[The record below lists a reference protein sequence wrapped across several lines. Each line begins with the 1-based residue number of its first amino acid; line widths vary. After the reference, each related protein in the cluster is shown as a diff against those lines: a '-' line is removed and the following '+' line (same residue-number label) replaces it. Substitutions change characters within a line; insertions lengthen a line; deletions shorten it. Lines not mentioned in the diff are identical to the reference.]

1 MNGLLNGINVL
12 DFGRAAVGPWA
23 ASLLGSMGANVIR
36 VESPDGDGMLAQQPL
51 QGGYGV
57 AYTIYNAN
65 KKGLILDLKSP
76 DSAPHLRRLVEKADL
91 IIENLTPG
99 ALERIGIGYE
109 AAQAMNPTIVYASC
123 PGWGYSG
130 PIKDLAA
137 GDPDF
142 QAFSGFASLNGDE
155 GGKMEMFRHA
165 YPLDLHAG
173 ILFASTALLGLLAHG
188 RTGQSQRV
196 TASHLGSSLL
206 IQISRAAEYLLNGKT
221 PRPLGSA
228 SGGTAPHEAFLC
240 QDQRYLAVGVE
251 NDAQWHG
258 LCKALFRDDL
268 LKEPR
273 WNTNR
278 GRVEGRQELAKE
290 LGDTFSTKPA
300 RWWAIQLEK
309 QDVPFGYFYDFETLR
324 NHRQVTENSFF
335 VETNVPD
342 QGRMFMGSPPLQ
354 FGSAETRIEAGP
366 RHGQHTAELLESGF
380 DAFKNGAAAAE
391 PSSAT
396 SRPDG
401 SPPLAGIRVVDASQ
415 GLTGPYLSLL
425 LADAGAE
432 VIKVE
437 PPSGD
442 YAREFAPSTKSGD
455 SAPFL
460 LLNRNKKG
468 VTLDTASP
476 EGVKSLRRLID
487 GADIFIE
494 DWGPGKADSL
504 GLGYDALRVESPG
517 LIHCAISAFG
527 EQGPF
532 KNRPGSELV
541 AQAYSECFLS
551 LGQLNGAPL
560 RAGADMGSMSTGAAG
575 FLGVL
580 AALLRRQR
588 SGQGE
593 RVAVSLFGTLVSLR
607 QANWSSLGDPDTWA
621 GGYAEP
627 YGGQRNFGHSTKDV
641 RLFARPRRGNSD
653 DSIVA
658 KIKDAVG
665 DRGYEGGP
673 PIKAGALRLSIPEE
687 YFKNISSEEAKEVL
701 FGAGGQAVDFNNL
714 QQVIEHDQA
723 KAVDV
728 IREMDHPTLGS
739 QRVMVKSWNGP
750 WEDPTLAPSPTLGQ
764 HNAELLDGHQ

>member
-36 VESPDGDGMLAQQPL
+36 VESPDGDSMVTQQPL

-76 DSAPHLRRLVEKADL
+76 DSEPHFRRLVEKADL

-99 ALERIGIGYE
+99 ALERIGAGYE
-109 AAQAMNPTIVYASC
+109 AAKAINPTIVYASC
-123 PGWGYSG
+123 PGWGYTG

-155 GGKMEMFRHA
+155 GGKMEIFRHP

-173 ILFASTALLGLLAHG
+173 ILFASTALLGLLART
-188 RTGQSQRV
+188 RTGQGQRV

-206 IQISRAAEYLLNGKT
+206 IQISRVAEYLVTGQI
-221 PRPLGSA
+221 PVPLGGASA
-228 SGGTAPHEAFLC
+228 LTAPHEAFLC
-240 QDQRYLAVGVE
+240 EDQRYLAVGVE
-251 NDAQWHG
+251 NDAQWRG
-258 LCKALFRDDL
+258 LCQALPREDL
-268 LKEPR
+268 LQDTR
-273 WNTNR
+273 WTTNR
-278 GRVEGRQELAKE
+278 GRVEGREELAKE
-290 LGDTFSTKPA
+290 LSDTLSTKPA

-309 QDVPFGYFYDFETLR
+309 HDVPFGYFYDFETLR

-335 VETNVPD
+335 FETNIPD
-342 QGRMFMGSPPLQ
+342 QGRMFMGNAPWR
-354 FGSAETRIEAGP
+354 FDSADTRIEAGP
-366 RHGQHTAELLESGF
+366 RHGQHTAELLENGF
-380 DAFKNGAAAAE
+380 DAFSNGVAGA
-391 PSSAT
+391 PSPTT
-396 SRPDG
+396 SQSDG
-401 SPPLAGIRVVDASQ
+401 SPPLVGIRVIDASQ

-442 YAREFAPSTKSGD
+442 YAREFAPSTKTGD

-460 LLNRNKKG
+460 LLNRNKKS
-468 VTLDTASP
+468 VTLDTSSP
-476 EGVKSLRRLID
+476 EGAKSLRRLI
-487 GADIFIE
+487 GSADIFIE

-504 GLGYDALRVESPG
+504 GLGYDALRAESPG

-532 KNRPGSELV
+532 KDRPASELV
-541 AQAYSECFLS
+541 AQAFSECFLS
-551 LGQLNGAPL
+551 LGQLNGPPL
-560 RAGADMGSMSTGAAG
+560 RAGADMGCMSTGAAG
-575 FLGVL
+575 FLGIL

-593 RVAVSLFGTLVSLR
+593 RVAISLFGTLVSLR
-607 QANWSSLGDPDTWA
+607 QANWSGLGDPDTWA
-621 GGYAEP
+621 GYFAQP
-627 YGGQRNFGHSTKDV
+627 YGGQRIFGHATKDV
-641 RLFARPRRGNSD
+641 RIFVRPGPGNPD
-653 DSIVA
+653 MNPIVA
-658 KIKDAVG
+658 KIRKVVG
-665 DRGYEGGP
+665 GRGYESGEQV
-673 PIKAGALRLSIPEE
+673 KAGALGLPLPEE
-687 YFKNISSEEAKEVL
+687 YFKNLTADEAKEVL

-714 QQVIEHDQA
+714 QQVIEHPQTEA
-723 KAVDV
+723 VKA
-728 IREMDHPTLGS
+728 IKEMDHSVLGPL
-739 QRVMVKSWNGP
+739 RVLVKSWNGP
-750 WEDPTLAPSPTLGQ
+750 WEDPSPAPSPILGQ
-764 HNAELLDGHQ
+764 HNAELLDNHG